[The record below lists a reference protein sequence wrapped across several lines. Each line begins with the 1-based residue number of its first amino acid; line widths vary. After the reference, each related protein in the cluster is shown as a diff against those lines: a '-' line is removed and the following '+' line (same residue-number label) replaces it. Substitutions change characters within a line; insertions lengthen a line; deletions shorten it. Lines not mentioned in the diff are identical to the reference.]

1 MLPELNAALRLDA
14 GSKSLAA
21 PPASWLAPGKG
32 HRHPGSEWA
41 ANDKKRERERES
53 VEGGETIRLF
63 PPHSAS
69 TLAVKIVMVMKR
81 GYLVLLDSRFHGE
94 WRKMQQLRT

>member
-1 MLPELNAALRLDA
+1 MLPELNAARRLDA

-53 VEGGETIRLF
+53 VEGERQYDCFHLTLL
-63 PPHSAS
+63 PPS
-69 TLAVKIVMVMKR
+69 
-81 GYLVLLDSRFHGE
+81 
-94 WRKMQQLRT
+94 QLKLSW

>member
-1 MLPELNAALRLDA
+1 MLPELNEAQRLDA

-53 VEGGETIRLF
+53 VEGGRDNTIV
-63 PPHSAS
+63 S
-69 TLAVKIVMVMKR
+69 TSLC
-81 GYLVLLDSRFHGE
+81 FHP
-94 WRKMQQLRT
+94 RS